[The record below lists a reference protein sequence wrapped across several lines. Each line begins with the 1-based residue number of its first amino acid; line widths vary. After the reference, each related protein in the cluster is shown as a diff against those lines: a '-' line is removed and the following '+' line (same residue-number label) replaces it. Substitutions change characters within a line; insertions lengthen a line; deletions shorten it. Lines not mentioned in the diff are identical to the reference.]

1 MWASVTPWL
10 VMDAVC
16 VCINHDYLCHMYI
29 LIEVTK
35 VISVTFFHYYVCVN
49 YVSDHPLPSP
59 PNRWWQ
65 STSESKENM
74 NW

>member
-16 VCINHDYLCHMYI
+16 VCINHDYLCRMYI

-35 VISVTFFHYYVCVN
+35 VISVYILPILRVCE
-49 YVSDHPLPSP
+49 L
-59 PNRWWQ
+59 WQ
-65 STSESKENM
+65 
-74 NW
+74 